1 MLRAVKRYVVVTAGV
16 TTWLAEEATGLPLR
30 RTDAAFDTLHC
41 KVELLPAMMVDGLAV
56 KELIVGQ
63 SPTFTVTCA

>member
-1 MLRAVKRYVVVTAGV
+1 MLRAVKRNVVVTAGV
-16 TTWLAEEATGLPLR
+16 TTWLPEEATGLPLR

-41 KVELLPAMMVDGLAV
+41 RVELLPAMMVDGLAV
-56 KELIVGQ
+56 KELMVGH